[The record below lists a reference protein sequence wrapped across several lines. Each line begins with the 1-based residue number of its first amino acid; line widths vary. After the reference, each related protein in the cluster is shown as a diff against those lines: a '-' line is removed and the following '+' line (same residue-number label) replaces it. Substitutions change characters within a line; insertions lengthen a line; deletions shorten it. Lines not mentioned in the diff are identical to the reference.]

1 MGDQVTM
8 DVNESGIKENSSE
21 TKPTLKKAESY
32 VNVVRKVE
40 ATKPSTDNTVARNNI
55 EKSQNQDI
63 VSKFGPKTVKNKN
76 SKKNKKSESISI
88 PQVSNVP
95 EVEVKQSYSSIIKT
109 NLSNEPIMTKIV
121 ENKKVTAPTPQVV
134 SSQQQENPIR
144 ETKNN
149 QVEEEEKWE
158 NIPENISKPET
169 WENTSKK
176 RKSKKKNA
184 RFAEN
189 VEIVKPQSAA
199 DIETDIKAVPETK
212 EATPSIEESEQ
223 EKEKENMT
231 QDQEEKKARRKKKKA
246 DSTEM
251 EDGNKVRRI
260 IICDEQISLE
270 HMRPTRGADMIVPSS
285 LMEAVN
291 NSLMVSQLGLGMA
304 RGCMDYGRL
313 YQGKYVPPE
322 RTDGMKESEEIEGEE
337 GEEEEYMEQ
346 KIEDLETSRT
356 GDIDLT
362 NKSKCLRNWTK
373 VV

>member
-1 MGDQVTM
+1 MG
-8 DVNESGIKENSSE
+8 
-21 TKPTLKKAESY
+21 
-32 VNVVRKVE
+32 
-40 ATKPSTDNTVARNNI
+40 I

-95 EVEVKQSYSSIIKT
+95 EVEVKQSCSSIIKT

-121 ENKKVTAPTPQVV
+121 ESKKVTAPTPQAV
-134 SSQQQENPIR
+134 SSQQPENPIK

-149 QVEEEEKWE
+149 HVEEEEKWE

-212 EATPSIEESEQ
+212 EATPSIEESE
-223 EKEKENMT
+223 
-231 QDQEEKKARRKKKKA
+231 
-246 DSTEM
+246 
-251 EDGNKVRRI
+251 
-260 IICDEQISLE
+260 
-270 HMRPTRGADMIVPSS
+270 
-285 LMEAVN
+285 
-291 NSLMVSQLGLGMA
+291 
-304 RGCMDYGRL
+304 
-313 YQGKYVPPE
+313 
-322 RTDGMKESEEIEGEE
+322 
-337 GEEEEYMEQ
+337 
-346 KIEDLETSRT
+346 
-356 GDIDLT
+356 
-362 NKSKCLRNWTK
+362 
-373 VV
+373 